1 MPLDCALLNEPD
13 ISTDKITRLDFVV
26 RREYQFLKNIF
37 TEDEISK
44 SEHLKSLDSYYN
56 TMKYILNVY
65 IIILYINCLC
75 KICNMLILYFH
86 IFHGCFEVLKSQYF
100 KLLCMSPL
108 LPICITTCT
117 TVSS

>member
-13 ISTDKITRLDFVV
+13 ISTAKITRLDFVV

-65 IIILYINCLC
+65 IIISYINCFL
-75 KICNMLILYFH
+75 
-86 IFHGCFEVLKSQYF
+86 
-100 KLLCMSPL
+100 
-108 LPICITTCT
+108 
-117 TVSS
+117 